1 MAPIFPLATTLLDTE
16 RNGVLTSFRPFFQAR
31 ESKVTTA
38 LNDTGTTGGPPAR
51 GGARTD
57 LRQAEA
63 RGKDIREKPIHMAQA
78 ADLTGGYATPTAPTP
93 TVAAPVCDDFSVRII
108 RSATEHGATGRERRG
123 QWVGRLRRISAG
135 KLHAWG
141 LSPLVDDATLLISE
155 VVTNALQHN
164 LDGEIEFRLVITLQG
179 LLIMVNDGTHHR
191 P

>member
-1 MAPIFPLATTLLDTE
+1 
-16 RNGVLTSFRPFFQAR
+16 
-31 ESKVTTA
+31 
-38 LNDTGTTGGPPAR
+38 
-51 GGARTD
+51 
-57 LRQAEA
+57 
-63 RGKDIREKPIHMAQA
+63 
-78 ADLTGGYATPTAPTP
+78 
-93 TVAAPVCDDFSVRII
+93 VAAPVCDDFSVRII

-191 P
+191 PQLTVADADSESGRGLFLVASIADEWGVSPDGTTTWCTLTLGGAGR